1 MLAFLDCYAPINVD
15 AFVECSTY
23 TGDIQVVPSCH
34 KGLSLSVL
42 IQSYI
47 ITDYFCNPQKASVGM
62 YSRYDY
68 LLFVY
73 VLILPSLLHSSI
85 LFNCFLYLFLFFF
98 IILSAIYQ
106 CHLIT
111 TSVQCNYKQKLN
123 GRYQNSPLINL
134 RSYAYNIVLY
144 RRPMRLCLGRKQN
157 RVLSFIVGNS

>member
-1 MLAFLDCYAPINVD
+1 MAGSKSTQTRDNRIYYTSLYACFSRLAISYAPINVD
-15 AFVECSTY
+15 AFVEC
-23 TGDIQVVPSCH
+23 GMWEIFRLFPSCH

-47 ITDYFCNPQKASVGM
+47 ITDYFCNPQKASVGI

-73 VLILPSLLHSSI
+73 FLILPSLLHSSI

-98 IILSAIYQ
+98 IVLSVIYQ

-111 TSVQCNYKQKLN
+111 TSVQCNYK
-123 GRYQNSPLINL
+123 
-134 RSYAYNIVLY
+134 
-144 RRPMRLCLGRKQN
+144 
-157 RVLSFIVGNS
+157 